1 VDAAHTNPNL
11 TVWTF
16 PAAEAARRGLD
27 ILRSLQHKAK
37 ITIHDAAVIE
47 WPDGRREPETREF
60 HHIEAGEGRSR
71 IWSGLFGAL
80 FSVEG
85 VISGG
90 FRDLGVDDRLLAE
103 MRARIQPETSLLLV
117 LTTGGFVREL
127 EASFVDFDMTLLYT
141 TLPEARHR
149 RLARLG
155 SLAHADL

>member
-16 PAAEAARRGLD
+16 PAAEAARRALD
-27 ILRSLQHKAK
+27 ILRSLQHKAR

-47 WPDGRREPETREF
+47 WPHDRREPETREF
-60 HHIEAGEGRSR
+60 HHIEAGGGRSR

-85 VISGG
+85 VISRR

-117 LTTGGFVREL
+117 LTTGGFVRDL
-127 EASFVDFDMTLLYT
+127 EPSFVEFDMTLVYT
-141 TLPEARHR
+141 TFPETSHR

-155 SLAHADL
+155 SLAHPDL